1 VRGDV
6 SERFLL
12 MQMLAQPE
20 AGYIDFPKVSAWL
33 LSAMALGETHKAL
46 RPARVLIVEDEYFVA
61 LEAEQCLEDAGFT
74 VVGVADTAELAVQL
88 ALSGQPEIVVMDIRL
103 SGPRDGVDA
112 AIELRSLL
120 DIPCVFATAHADT
133 STRRRAEKAK
143 AFAWL
148 QKPYSSNA
156 LIDVLNRALS
166 RSA

>member
-1 VRGDV
+1 
-6 SERFLL
+6 
-12 MQMLAQPE
+12 MQFRAQPE
-20 AGYIDFPKVSAWL
+20 TGFIDVPQLSGWV
-33 LSAMALGETHKAL
+33 LSAMARSESRKAV

-74 VVGVADTAELAVQL
+74 VVGVADTAELAVAL
-88 ALSGQPEIVVMDIRL
+88 ALSERPEIVVMDIRL
-103 SGPRDGVDA
+103 SGTRDGVDA

-120 DIPCVFATAHADT
+120 DIPCVFATAHADAG
-133 STRRRAEKAK
+133 TRRRAEKAR

-148 QKPYSSNA
+148 QKPYSSGA